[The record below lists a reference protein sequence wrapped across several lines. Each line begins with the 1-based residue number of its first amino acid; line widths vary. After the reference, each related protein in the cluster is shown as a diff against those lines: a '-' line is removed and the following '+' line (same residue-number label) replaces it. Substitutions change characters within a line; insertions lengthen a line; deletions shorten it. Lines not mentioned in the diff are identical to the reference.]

1 MGARRAALVLQQYRA
16 NVGPASK
23 MLAQRYPSIRLTS
36 PVVVVSLRRAEPR
49 DVANSSVL

>member
-1 MGARRAALVLQQYRA
+1 MGARRAAPAMRQYRA

-23 MLAQRYPSIRLTS
+23 MLAQRNPSIGLTS